1 MAFEPANRYQ
11 SARELALDL
20 EHWIADE
27 PVAAYPE
34 RRLQRLSR
42 WLRRH
47 RSWTYAGAAALVGI
61 TAVATAALFFVDRAP
76 LAQEEA
82 RKEAEANFQIAQQAA
97 DDYAYQHEREH
108 PASRSRTR
116 SISAA
121 FARSS

>member
-34 RRLQRLSR
+34 QRLQRLSR

-47 RSWTYAGAAALVGI
+47 RSWTYAGGGGPDGDHRSSRRPPCSWSIGHVSPRGKPAI
-61 TAVATAALFFVDRAP
+61 
-76 LAQEEA
+76 
-82 RKEAEANFQIAQQAA
+82 EAESNFKMAQQG
-97 DDYAYQHEREH
+97 R
-108 PASRSRTR
+108 R
-116 SISAA
+116 
-121 FARSS
+121 